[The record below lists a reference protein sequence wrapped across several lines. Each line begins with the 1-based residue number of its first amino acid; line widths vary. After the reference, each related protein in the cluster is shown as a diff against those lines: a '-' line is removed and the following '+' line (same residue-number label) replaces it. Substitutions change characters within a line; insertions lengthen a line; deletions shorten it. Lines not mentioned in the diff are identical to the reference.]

1 LKEKGKKIIEDED
14 DELLLQL
21 QEPDSNE
28 EAMKYNFHPFG
39 EEDMLNPTFRIGQSF
54 PGIDIV
60 R

>member
-14 DELLLQL
+14 DELQLQL

-39 EEDMLNPTFRIGQSF
+39 QNWTIISRH
-54 PGIDIV
+54 
-60 R
+60 